1 MSLDRCPCRTA
12 GKEKPRGCATL
23 LDERRALDSFR
34 RPCSVLDHTLRM
46 VTEGSWH
53 RSVQKRAGGNMETVD
68 ELMLALQQALEG
80 SREWLSQVDAL
91 QSQHERSLLP
101 TEGLDEDL
109 RDLGHLRTRA
119 SSSLLTLAFLGEFS
133 SGKSFL
139 VSGLQKHLHLERLR
153 VKGNLVDKYV
163 GLLPASPKPTSSCP
177 ARVIPISAEPDTPS
191 APSLRVKFTDAEAW
205 EDKGV
210 ADTPHKVAAYATE
223 LPELMLNR
231 SPADRQRQ
239 VAEIEILVPDY
250 VLPAQLYD
258 LPGINSPSRV
268 HDAIVTERMRD
279 ADCFVYVARATDT
292 LSESALE
299 LIRFLYQHH
308 KTSGKR
314 VIWVVTAIDLASDL
328 GLDDEP
334 KWKSAAEQNT
344 LYLRESFKTDD
355 DQPDLDFIG
364 QGFIAVS
371 PALEARSS
379 YPHLNDADFAAEL
392 AAESRMSELRRLLT
406 QIIEVDTGRKH
417 ADVVAGEAYVIV
429 QRHRAAL
436 LGALA
441 TERIPVDRI
450 KDELDHIRDRVRVL
464 DAEAGSLRSRL
475 TENLR
480 HSINEALSA
489 FDEAGLS
496 RQLHAALDE
505 EIGSAN
511 LRREQVMN
519 RIEVRKT
526 QVVKE
531 WLSARGGLQQSWDA
545 AFEEFKEDTLSSL
558 RELIGS
564 PGLPGIWESE
574 ALSMDMLSLPKPEQT
589 NAEAEDLVR
598 KATHVAGTIV
608 PLVGIG
614 TVVLGSTAA
623 IFAAPVVVPIGAA
636 ITLGGL
642 YAFMRDRKRKIS
654 VLEVMRQVEID
665 NLNSIPGESKEWF
678 ALSASVAGQMI
689 IDRADEILDDHRRQ
703 LNASLRRLQR
713 RLAEPETM
721 ERREFVEKLE
731 AICSA
736 GAAVETALARCR
748 S

>member
-1 MSLDRCPCRTA
+1 
-12 GKEKPRGCATL
+12 
-23 LDERRALDSFR
+23 
-34 RPCSVLDHTLRM
+34 
-46 VTEGSWH
+46 
-53 RSVQKRAGGNMETVD
+53 METVD

-91 QSQHERSLLP
+91 QSQHERSLLS
-101 TEGLDEDL
+101 TEDLDEDL
-109 RDLGHLRTRA
+109 HDLRHLRTRA

-177 ARVIPISAEPDTPS
+177 ARVIPISAATDAPSAPS
-191 APSLRVKFTDAEAW
+191 APSLRVKFTDAGGW

-231 SPADRQRQ
+231 LPADRQRQ

-250 VLPAQLYD
+250 VLPTQLYD
-258 LPGINSPSRV
+258 LPGINSPNRV
-268 HDAIVTERMRD
+268 HDAIVTERMQD

-328 GLDDEP
+328 GMDDEP
-334 KWKSAAEQNT
+334 KWKTAAEQNT

-379 YPHLNDADFAAEL
+379 YLNHSDADLAAEL
-392 AAESRMSELRRLLT
+392 ATESRMNELRRLLT

-417 ADVVAGEAYVIV
+417 ADVVAGEAQVIV

-436 LGALA
+436 LGALP

-450 KDELDHIRDRVRVL
+450 KDELDRIRDGVRVL
-464 DAEAGSLRSRL
+464 DAEVGPLRSRL
-475 TENLR
+475 SENLR

-531 WLSARGGLQQSWDA
+531 WLSASDGLLSSWDA
-545 AFEEFKEDTLSSL
+545 AFQEFKEDTLSSL
-558 RELIGS
+558 RELIG
-564 PGLPGIWESE
+564 GLHLPGSDWGSE
-574 ALSMDMLSLPKPEQT
+574 TLSMDRLSLPKPEQT
-589 NAEAEDLVR
+589 DAEAEDLVR
-598 KATHVAGTIV
+598 KATRIAGTIA

-614 TVVLGSTAA
+614 AVAIGAATAVA
-623 IFAAPVVVPIGAA
+623 VVPVGAA
-636 ITLGGL
+636 ITLAGL
-642 YAFMRDRKRKIS
+642 YALMRDRKRKIS
-654 VLEVMRQVEID
+654 VLEVMRKAEID
-665 NLNSIPGESKEWF
+665 NLNSIPRESKEWF
-678 ALSASVAGQMI
+678 VLTASVAGQRI
-689 IDRADEILDDHRRQ
+689 IAQADQILDEHRRQ
-703 LNASLRRLQR
+703 INASLRRLQR

>member
-1 MSLDRCPCRTA
+1 
-12 GKEKPRGCATL
+12 
-23 LDERRALDSFR
+23 
-34 RPCSVLDHTLRM
+34 
-46 VTEGSWH
+46 
-53 RSVQKRAGGNMETVD
+53 METVD

-91 QSQHERSLLP
+91 QSRHERSLLS
-101 TEGLDEDL
+101 TEDLDKDL

-177 ARVIPISAEPDTPS
+177 ARVIPISAAPDASS
-191 APSLRVKFTDAEAW
+191 APSLRVKFTDAEGW
-205 EDKGV
+205 EDKGI

-231 SPADRQRQ
+231 LPADRQRQ

-258 LPGINSPSRV
+258 LPGINSPNRV

-328 GLDDEP
+328 GMDDEP
-334 KWKSAAEQNT
+334 KWKTAAEQNT

-371 PALEARSS
+371 PTLEARSS
-379 YPHLNDADFAAEL
+379 YLNHRDADLAAEL
-392 AAESRMSELRRLLT
+392 SAESRMNELRRLLT

-417 ADVVAGEAYVIV
+417 ADVVAGEAQVIV

-464 DAEAGSLRSRL
+464 DAEIGPLRSRL
-475 TENLR
+475 SEDLR

-489 FDEAGLS
+489 FDAAGLS
-496 RQLHAALDE
+496 RQLHTALDE

-531 WLSARGGLQQSWDA
+531 WISARGGLQQSWDA
-545 AFEEFKEDTLSSL
+545 AFEEFKENTLSSL
-558 RELIGS
+558 RELIGGLS
-564 PGLPGIWESE
+564 LPGGVWESE
-574 ALSMDMLSLPKPEQT
+574 ALSMDRLSLPKPEQT
-589 NAEAEDLVR
+589 NAEAEDLVQ
-598 KATHVAGTIV
+598 KATGIAGTIV
-608 PLVGIG
+608 PLVGVG
-614 TVVLGSTAA
+614 AAAALGATAGLA
-623 IFAAPVVVPIGAA
+623 FVPIGAA
-636 ITLGGL
+636 ITLAGL
-642 YAFMRDRKRKIS
+642 YALMRDRKRKIS
-654 VLEVMRQVEID
+654 VLEVMRKVEID
-665 NLNSIPGESKEWF
+665 NLNSVPGESKEWF
-678 ALSASVAGQMI
+678 VLSASVAGQMI
-689 IDRADEILDDHRRQ
+689 IARADEILDDHRRQ